1 MNVEVCEMCRP
12 DTHAFFP
19 DETPILRT
27 FDKISIFEIKKHNKR
42 PVDEFRPYLDQVSAM
57 DTDNLLFQ

>member
-27 FDKISIFEIKKHNKR
+27 FDKLSILDFFFQ
-42 PVDEFRPYLDQVSAM
+42 EFFSAIEFHPYLDQVSAM